1 MNLPGSKTPATPTPP
16 RAASEAVAP
25 GPDGGLGAPRRQLAL
40 FLALVLTLT
49 FVAFVNT
56 LWFQFVHDD
65 EFQILGNAFLR
76 SWRYLPRYFT
86 SDVWAFRYPN
96 APGNFYRPLFL
107 LWMRLNYV
115 WFGLQPWGWHL
126 TTVLVH
132 LGVTFFVYVLARD
145 LLADGVAAVFAALV
159 FGLHPIHIEAVAWVS
174 GVPEPL
180 LALFLLPSFLCYLR
194 GRIRPGSS
202 GVWFAASLILYAMA
216 MLVKETS
223 LVLPLIIFAREWLW
237 FDAQGSAGAP
247 AWLRRFRT
255 SLWRASPYLAL
266 MVPYF
271 IARFSALK
279 GFSNPNASLPL
290 ATIVAT
296 WPSLLLLYIEHLLWP
311 VNLNPVY
318 DLEYVFHPGFHN
330 VVIPGVVVAL
340 TALLLGWWSKRSR
353 MAAIATVWLVVP
365 ILPVL
370 QVQVFGNGQFAHDR
384 YLYLPSVGFAM
395 LTALAIRKVRLGG
408 VKLLGQPAA
417 QIALVLVLGCALGMG
432 TTSQDVYYANHKAF
446 YAHCHAGAP
455 NNDLVKLNQAGL
467 LGEDGNLFEAVK
479 LYQEVLQHQPNWGA
493 ANYDLGYA
501 YYLLGNL
508 PGADLYLTRATQLE
522 PGRPSGYFYLG
533 LTKLK
538 MGRVDESANYLRQA
552 LSISPETDNYHFALG
567 VVLKL
572 QGDLQGAL
580 REFRAE
586 LALNPHHQAAIQQI
600 AEVQTQLQQQKSP
613 GTSPAP

>member
-1 MNLPGSKTPATPTPP
+1 MKVPGREMPAARIPP
-16 RAASEAVAP
+16 GAPSGHAYESPEGVLSAP
-25 GPDGGLGAPRRQLAL
+25 GEQLAL
-40 FLALVLTLT
+40 FLALVLTVT
-49 FVAFVNT
+49 FVAYLDT

-65 EFQILGNAFLR
+65 EYQILGNAFLR
-76 SWRYLPRYFT
+76 SWSYLPRYFT

-115 WFGLQPWGWHL
+115 LFGLRPWGWHL
-126 TTVLVH
+126 TTLLAH
-132 LGVTFFVYVLARD
+132 LGATFFVYALVRT
-145 LLADGVAAVFAALV
+145 LLADGVAALFAALV

-180 LALFLLPSFLCYLR
+180 LALFLLPSFLCHLR
-194 GRIRPGSS
+194 ARNHPGSS
-202 GVWFAASLILYAMA
+202 RAWLAASLILYALA
-216 MLVKETS
+216 MLVKETAI
-223 LVLPLIIFAREWLW
+223 VLPLIIFAREWLW
-237 FDAQGSAGAP
+237 FDAKGNAGP
-247 AWLRRFRT
+247 HTWLRRFRV
-255 SLWRASPYLAL
+255 SLGCVSPYLAL

-271 IARFSALK
+271 ITRVIALK
-279 GFSNPNASLPL
+279 GFSNPNANLPL
-290 ATIVAT
+290 ATIVGT
-296 WPSLLLLYIEHLLWP
+296 WPSLLLLYIQHLVWP

-318 DLEYVFHPGFHN
+318 DLEYVVHPSLHN
-330 VVIPGVVVAL
+330 VVIPGAVVVL

-353 MAAIATVWLVVP
+353 MAAMASVWLVVP

-395 LTALAIRKVRLGG
+395 LTALAIRTMKLGR
-408 VKLLGQPAA
+408 VQLLGQPAV
-417 QIALVLVLGCALGMG
+417 QVALVLVLACALGTG
-432 TTSQDVYYANHKAF
+432 TTSQNVFYADHKVF

-455 NNDLVKLNQAGL
+455 NNDLVKINQAGL
-467 LGEDGNLFEAVK
+467 LGEDGKLFEAVG
-479 LYQEVLQHQPNWGA
+479 LYREVLERHPNWGA

-508 PGADLYLTRATQLE
+508 QGAERYLTRATQLD
-522 PGRPSGYFYLG
+522 PGRPGGYFYLG

-538 MGRVDESANYLRQA
+538 MGRVDEAANSLRQA

-572 QGDLQGAL
+572 QGDLHGAL
-580 REFRAE
+580 TEFRAE
-586 LALNPHHQAAIQQI
+586 LALDPHHAAASKQI
-600 AEVQTQLQQQKSP
+600 AEIQAQLLQQKDS
-613 GTSPAP
+613 GTSGAP

>member
-1 MNLPGSKTPATPTPP
+1 MKVPGREMPAAAIPP
-16 RAASEAVAP
+16 GAVSGHVSGRP
-25 GPDGGLGAPRRQLAL
+25 EDGLGASDGQLTL
-40 FLALVLTLT
+40 ILALVLTLT
-49 FVAFVNT
+49 FLAYVDT

-65 EFQILGNAFLR
+65 EYQILGNAFLR

-115 WFGLQPWGWHL
+115 CFGLQPWGWHL
-126 TTVLVH
+126 TTVLAHV
-132 LGVTFFVYVLARD
+132 GATFFVYALART

-194 GRIRPGSS
+194 ARSRPGSS
-202 GVWFAASLILYAMA
+202 RAWLAGSLILYAMA
-216 MLVKETS
+216 MLVKETA

-237 FDAQGSAGAP
+237 FDAGGSAGAP
-247 AWLRRFRT
+247 TWVRRFRA
-255 SLWRASPYLAL
+255 SLGCASPYLAL

-271 IARFSALK
+271 IARVIALK
-279 GFSNPNASLPL
+279 GFANPNASLPL
-290 ATIVAT
+290 ATIVST
-296 WPSLLLLYIEHLLWP
+296 WPSLLLLYIQHLLWP
-311 VNLNPVY
+311 MNLNPVY
-318 DLEYVFHPGFHN
+318 DLEYVVHPNFHN
-330 VVIPGVVVAL
+330 VVIPGAVVVL

-353 MAAIATVWLVVP
+353 RAAMASVWLVVP

-384 YLYLPSVGFAM
+384 YLYLPSVGFVM
-395 LTALAIRKVRLGG
+395 LTALAMRALKLGR
-408 VKLLGQPAA
+408 VQLLGQPAA
-417 QIALVLVLGCALGMG
+417 QVALALVLACALGIG
-432 TTSQDVYYANHKAF
+432 TTSQNVFYADHKVF

-455 NNDLVKLNQAGL
+455 NNDLVKINQAGL
-467 LGEDGNLFEAVK
+467 LGEDGNLFEAVR
-479 LYQEVLQHQPNWGA
+479 LYQEVLEHQPNWGA

-508 PGADLYLTRATQLE
+508 PGAERYLTRATQLD
-522 PGRPSGYFYLG
+522 PGRPGGYFYLG

-538 MGRVDESANYLRQA
+538 MGRVDEAANSLRQA

-567 VVLKL
+567 VVLRL
-572 QGDLQGAL
+572 QGDLNGAL

-586 LALNPHHQAAIQQI
+586 LALDPNHAAASKQI
-600 AEVQTQLQQQKSP
+600 AEIQAQLQQKSSR
-613 GTSPAP
+613 TSDAP